1 MLTADEGLARD
12 PEISRQLA
20 DPHETTRVTGSD
32 AAIAGAA
39 TLAAQVA
46 ASMIPNA
53 REYD

>member
-1 MLTADEGLARD
+1 VA
-12 PEISRQLA
+12 
-20 DPHETTRVTGSD
+20 GSA